1 MHPSTQAMSN
11 YVEGDITFDILD
23 DDDLPDI
30 ATSSRQDFLDD
41 ERVELLISLIDP
53 IVNAMFKVRNDIGQK
68 IRKENEDYER
78 YLREQE
84 EKRRKKEEE
93 DRKKAEE
100 QAREAEQKRQ
110 EAEKRQKEAEHSRQ
124 EAEERQRR
132 AEEKAEKE
140 QQRAQYI
147 LNVSGVEDKNIM
159 NSIHSI
165 YNMSNRVKEN
175 LDDLIGV
182 VQDS

>member
-1 MHPSTQAMSN
+1 MAVADFFEMHPSTQAMSN

-110 EAEKRQKEAEHSRQ
+110 EAEKGRKRLNIADKKRRKGKEEQKKKLKRNNNGH
-124 EAEERQRR
+124 
-132 AEEKAEKE
+132 
-140 QQRAQYI
+140 
-147 LNVSGVEDKNIM
+147 NIYLM
-159 NSIHSI
+159 
-165 YNMSNRVKEN
+165 
-175 LDDLIGV
+175 
-182 VQDS
+182 